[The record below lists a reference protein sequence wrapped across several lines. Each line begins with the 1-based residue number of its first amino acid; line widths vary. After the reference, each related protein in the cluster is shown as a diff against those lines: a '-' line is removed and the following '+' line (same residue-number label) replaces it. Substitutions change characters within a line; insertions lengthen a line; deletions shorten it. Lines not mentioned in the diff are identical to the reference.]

1 MEMIVAGAIFLL
13 SLVPT
18 PAHKDAVNS
27 PTLHEIAKNVEITKS
42 PTEPIDANPTPTTKP
57 TEAPQNLIHI
67 VEAGETLDQI
77 SEKYYG
83 SGKYWTTLWNDNPD
97 IKDPKII
104 VSGIELKIRANKPEK
119 VEELKE
125 ELAKIQDE
133 INAPSPTQ
141 TPKTEVA
148 GASAQPTPAPV
159 VQGPPSN
166 FDDAYHQAGSRFG
179 VPWEILYGLHHMETG
194 GRDGSISSGYGTGA
208 QGPLQFMPGT
218 WTTYGIDGNGDGTA
232 DINNAVDAIFGAANF
247 LAAHGGV
254 DSGLRAYGGDSEKA
268 KALARS
274 RGWNQ

>member
-1 MEMIVAGAIFLL
+1 MEIIVAGAIFLL
-13 SLVPT
+13 TFVPT
-18 PAHKDAVNS
+18 PHKTEAVNS
-27 PTLHEIAKNVEITKS
+27 PSLHEIAKNVEITKS
-42 PTEPIDANPTPTTKP
+42 PSKPIETNPTPTTKP
-57 TEAPQNLIHI
+57 TDAPQNITHT
-67 VEAGETLDQI
+67 VEGGETLDQI
-77 SEKYYG
+77 AEKYYG
-83 SGKYWTTLWNDNPD
+83 SGKYWTSLWNDNPE
-97 IKDPKII
+97 IKDPRVII
-104 VSGIELKIRANKPEK
+104 SGTVLKIRIDKPEN

-141 TPKTEVA
+141 TPKTEIA
-148 GASAQPTPAPV
+148 GASAQATPAPV
-159 VQGPPSN
+159 IQNPPSS
-166 FDDAYHQAGSRFG
+166 FDDAYRQAGSRFG

-218 WTTYGIDGNGDGTA
+218 WASYGIDGNGDGA
-232 DINNAVDAIFGAANF
+232 VDINNAIDAIFGAANF
-247 LAAHGGV
+247 LASHGGV